1 MTKPHYPLHE
11 LCSVFP
17 PMTDEEF
24 ERLRDDIEKHG
35 QREPIIVW
43 EGKILDG
50 RHRKEACL
58 VLGIE
63 PQYKEWHGTYDEAE
77 ALVVSLNVC
86 KRHLNPSQAAMVG
99 TRIATLRQGRQER
112 ESNVEIST
120 FRTTQAQAA
129 EKLNVSREQ
138 IIKARKVTETAA
150 PEVIAEVERGKM
162 SLHKA
167 GKLAAAI
174 PDKAEQA
181 EIVKAGRV
189 DEVLKKALP
198 PEEPPALPRT
208 NTKHTPATRQQID
221 HGREPAPARP
231 WSAEDGYNQ
240 PIPDDLEDG
249 AWYVYR
255 YGKEPAFRLISK
267 EEILEAALAASTTPQ
282 VLEALADGYE
292 GDQKKR
298 VARQMREAADK
309 LDPPE
314 ETKAPT
320 LPQMRSII
328 AERAK
333 LPPSD
338 DKHLRPPVATA
349 ASEWAAHKS
358 SLPKAKRYHS
368 RTSWEA
374 CLTRMA
380 TMTWE
385 RGAEVVCDMI
395 QRAIASG
402 YQGWEF
408 EPSSGRTNGRQSPTT
423 AIRTGRNFEAEMGP
437 MINLADVE
445 EF

>member
-1 MTKPHYPLHE
+1 
-11 LCSVFP
+11 
-17 PMTDEEF
+17 MTDEEF
-24 ERLRDDIEKHG
+24 DRLRDDIEKYG

-63 PQYKEWHGTYDEAE
+63 PQYREWHGTYDEAE

-150 PEVIAEVERGKM
+150 PEVIEEVERGKM

-167 GKLAAAI
+167 GKLAAAV

-181 EIVKAGRV
+181 EIIKAGRV
-189 DEVLKKALP
+189 DEVLKKVLP
-198 PEEPPALPRT
+198 PEEPPPLPRT
-208 NTKHTPATRQQID
+208 NTLHSPATQQRID
-221 HGREPAPARP
+221 RGPDPAPPTVIECGAGLTP
-231 WSAEDGYNQ
+231 LQQVHAQHTFDES
-240 PIPDDLEDG
+240 LED
-249 AWYVYR
+249 
-255 YGKEPAFRLISK
+255 LTS
-267 EEILEAALAASTTPQ
+267 
-282 VLEALADGYE
+282 GYE
-292 GDQKKR
+292 GEQAKR
-298 VARQMREAADK
+298 IARKLRARADE

-328 AERAK
+328 DQRAK
-333 LPPSD
+333 LPPAD
-338 DKHLRPPVATA
+338 DRHLKPPVAAA
-349 ASEWAAHKS
+349 ASEWAAHKMS
-358 SLPKAKRYHS
+358 MPKAKRYQS

-374 CLTRMA
+374 CLSRMA
-380 TMTWE
+380 TLSLD
-385 RGAEVVCDMI
+385 RGDDVVCDMI
-395 QRAIASG
+395 QRAISSN

-408 EPSSGRTNGRQSPTT
+408 EPSAPRNGRQPMRSTN
-423 AIRTGRNFEAEMGP
+423 IRTGRNFDAEMGP
-437 MINLADVE
+437 PINLADVE